1 MSTNDD
7 GDNGKGEYIPASTK
21 ITLKDL
27 EQHGIHSPST
37 SRDGK
42 KVAQNVAI
50 GASIVGGT
58 AATTV
63 GVIAAGT
70 SATGAISA
78 AGAAIGGVAGGV
90 IGSGVGLATGGVGM
104 AATVPFAAAGAAI
117 GGWAGPALALVGI
130 GTAPVWAVPVAII
143 GGVVAIG
150 GAVATV
156 YKFAKSRALKNKA

>member
-1 MSTNDD
+1 MST
-7 GDNGKGEYIPASTK
+7 DNEGNGEGEHNPSGKNTVVEK
-21 ITLKDL
+21 
-27 EQHGIHSPST
+27 
-37 SRDGK
+37 
-42 KVAQNVAI
+42 VAI
-50 GASIVGGT
+50 GVSIVGGT

-90 IGSGVGLATGGVGM
+90 IGSGIGLATGGVGM

-130 GTAPVWAVPVAII
+130 GTAPAWAVPVAIG

-150 GAVATV
+150 GAATAL
-156 YKFAKSRALKNKA
+156 YKYTKSQAQKPKA

>member
-1 MSTNDD
+1 MSTN
-7 GDNGKGEYIPASTK
+7 GDRKSEGEYIPASTK
-21 ITLKDL
+21 VTLKDL
-27 EQHGIHSPST
+27 AEHGIHRPTHAS
-37 SRDGK
+37 DEK
-42 KVAQNVAI
+42 AVAQNVAI

-90 IGSGVGLATGGVGM
+90 FGSGVGLATGGVGM

-130 GTAPVWAVPVAII
+130 GTAPAWAVPVAIG

-150 GAVATV
+150 GAATAI
-156 YKFAKSRALKNKA
+156 YKYAKSRAQKDKA

>member
-1 MSTNDD
+1 MSTN
-7 GDNGKGEYIPASTK
+7 GDSKSEGEYIPASTK
-21 ITLKDL
+21 VTLTDL
-27 EQHGIHSPST
+27 AAHGIHRPAQAS
-37 SRDGK
+37 DK
-42 KVAQNVAI
+42 KAVAQNVAI

-90 IGSGVGLATGGVGM
+90 FGSGVGLVTGGVGM

-130 GTAPVWAVPVAII
+130 GTAPAWAVPVAIG

-150 GAVATV
+150 GAATAI
-156 YKFAKSRALKNKA
+156 YKYAKSRAQKDKA

>member
-1 MSTNDD
+1 MTD
-7 GDNGKGEYIPASTK
+7 GKNPNENGEYIPAETR

-27 EQHGIHSPST
+27 EKHGIHGHTSPHK
-37 SRDGK
+37 GK

-70 SATGAISA
+70 SATVAISA

-90 IGSGVGLATGGVGM
+90 VGSGVGLATGGVGM
-104 AATVPFAAAGAAI
+104 AATVPFAAAGAAV

-130 GTAPVWAVPVAII
+130 GTAPAWAVPVAIG
-143 GGVVAIG
+143 GGVVALG
-150 GAVATV
+150 GAAVAI
-156 YKFAKSRALKNKA
+156 YKFAMHRASKNKA

>member
-7 GDNGKGEYIPASTK
+7 SGNGKGEYIPASTK
-21 ITLKDL
+21 ITLKDV
-27 EQHGIHSPST
+27 EQHVAHPPST
-37 SRDGK
+37 SRDNK

-70 SATGAISA
+70 SATGAISV
-78 AGAAIGGVAGGV
+78 AGAAIGGVTGGV
-90 IGSGVGLATGGVGM
+90 IGSSVGLVTGGIGM
-104 AATVPFAAAGAAI
+104 AATVPFAAGGAAI

-130 GTAPVWAVPVAII
+130 GTAPAWAVPVAIG
-143 GGVVAIG
+143 GGVLAIG
-150 GAVATV
+150 GAAAAV
-156 YKFAKSRALKNKA
+156 YKFAKSRALKGKA

>member
-1 MSTNDD
+1 MSTSNDSK
-7 GDNGKGEYIPASTK
+7 GEGEYIPASTK
-21 ITLKDL
+21 IVPNDL
-27 EQHGIHSPST
+27 AQHGIHPAPHA
-37 SRDGK
+37 GEK
-42 KVAQNVAI
+42 HVVVKNVAI

-130 GTAPVWAVPVAII
+130 GTAPAWAVPVAIG

-150 GAVATV
+150 GAATAL
-156 YKFAKSRALKNKA
+156 YKYAKSRAQKQP